1 MFKFLS
7 LETVLIIAA
16 VSGAIVIGDL
26 VFMRSARQASG
37 EAPPPWI
44 SSARTVCAWALVI
57 ALFWW
62 TILLQGLELALVVG
76 VLLTGV
82 VYALELAFLRKR
94 RLEAQGEE
102 APEPAAVEYARS
114 FFPVILL
121 VLVVRSFL
129 FEPFRIPSA
138 SMVPTLLVGDFIF
151 VNKFSYGVRLP
162 VVRSKVVD
170 LGEPKRGEVVVFRLP
185 ADNKTNFIK
194 RVVGLPGDTVTYRRG
209 VIYINGEPQPIEPV
223 ERYTGPGAED
233 SRIRKLLLREELGER
248 THEVLR
254 ITNPGFRPREGEW
267 VVPQGHYFMMGDNRD
282 NSEDSRFLDKVGFV
296 PEENL
301 VGRAE
306 IVWLSVKL
314 PSGFGL
320 PGIRLG
326 RFGDS
331 IT

>member
-1 MFKFLS
+1 MLKFLS
-7 LETVLIIAA
+7 LRTVLIVAA
-16 VSGAIVIGDL
+16 ISGAIVLGDL
-26 VFMRSARQASG
+26 IFKRADRVARG

-44 SSARTVCAWALVI
+44 SSARTTCAWALVI

-76 VLLTGV
+76 TVLTGL
-82 VYALELAFLRKR
+82 VYLLELTVLRQR
-94 RLEAQGEE
+94 RLQTLGEE

-151 VNKFSYGVRLP
+151 VNKFSYGIRLP
-162 VVRSKVVD
+162 VLRSEVVD
-170 LGEPKRGEVVVFRLP
+170 FGEPERGEVVVFRLP
-185 ADNKTNFIK
+185 ADERTNYIK
-194 RVVGLPGDTVTYRRG
+194 RVVGLPGDTVSYRRG
-209 VIYINGEPQPIEPV
+209 VLRINGETVPVEPV
-223 ERYTGPGAED
+223 ERYTGPGSED
-233 SRIRKLLLREELGER
+233 SPAPKLLLQEQLGDR
-248 THEVLR
+248 THDVLR
-254 ITNPGFRPREGEW
+254 VARTNFPRREGEW
-267 VVPQGHYFMMGDNRD
+267 VVPAGHYFMMGDNRD
-282 NSEDSRFLDKVGFV
+282 NSTDSRFPEVGFI

-306 IVWLSVKL
+306 IVWLSLKL

-320 PGIRLG
+320 PGIRFG